1 MVVSAVCS
9 DTCRRSVV
17 DALAVEPAVEFG
29 LHEVDM
35 EAERNIGNA
44 VVVRGD
50 V

>member
-17 DALAVEPAVEFG
+17 DAFAVEPAVEFG
-29 LHEVDM
+29 LPEVDM
-35 EAERNIGNA
+35 AGERDIGNA
-44 VVVRGD
+44 VVVRGN